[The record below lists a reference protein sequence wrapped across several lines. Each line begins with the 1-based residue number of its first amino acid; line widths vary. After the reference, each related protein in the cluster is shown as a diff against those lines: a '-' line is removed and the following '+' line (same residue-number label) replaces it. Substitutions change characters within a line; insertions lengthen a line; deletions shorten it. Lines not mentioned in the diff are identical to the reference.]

1 MTAKLSGVLEAA
13 RPKAVAELLSDGL
26 LPAEHRVHWKS
37 ITLDCTRL
45 EAPTCFWAVYALDLN
60 GTISRPTRLTLKTFF
75 NDSEFSEY
83 AERVRAREPERIDN
97 LLHLRGGIAFLPDEA
112 TVLWTLP
119 YDPRL
124 PGLGNAMD
132 GHLVAPV
139 LGVEPEALAVE
150 VVKYRPEMDAT
161 LRYVAEGET
170 LAYGKVSSTQ
180 GAAGSFAALRA
191 VYELQQREPTF
202 VQVPKPLAFVPE
214 GDLMLQGAV
223 PGEVI
228 ESDRCGPRFAE
239 AADVAAR
246 TLAAIHGSDIPLG
259 RIHALE
265 HDLRRL
271 RGMLQEFALAAPELY
286 LSLRKLL
293 GHIEDRAAAVEPGPH
308 VPSHGDFKYNQFLW
322 DGERFYLIDF
332 EAFCQAEAAYDVG
345 YFCGYLP
352 SSSLTNWEE
361 ADSVEEL
368 RRRFLGAYAEAA
380 GDLDQRRAVL
390 HEATTLALRA
400 ATLLWRQRRGW
411 QVSAGSLIDLAFE
424 RLASYEDDSRV
435 RD

>member
-1 MTAKLSGVLEAA
+1 MTTKLFDVLEAV
-13 RPKAVAELLSDGL
+13 RPKAIAQLLSDGL

-45 EAPTCFWAVYALDLN
+45 EAPNCFWAVYAVHLN
-60 GTISRPTRLTLKTFF
+60 GTIGRPTRLTLKTFF
-75 NDSEFSEY
+75 GDSDFEAY
-83 AERVRAREPERIDN
+83 AEKLREREPERIGD
-97 LLHLRGGIAFLPDEA
+97 LLHRRGGIAFLPDEA

-124 PGLGNAMD
+124 PGLANATD
-132 GHLVAPV
+132 GHVVAPV
-139 LGVEPEALAVE
+139 LGVEPADLAVE
-150 VVKYRPEMDAT
+150 VVKYRPELDAT
-161 LRYVAEGET
+161 LRYVAAGET
-170 LAYGKVSSTQ
+170 LAYGKVSSAKR
-180 GAAGSFAALRA
+180 AARSFSALKA
-191 VYELQQREPTF
+191 VHKLQQREPAF

-214 GDLMLQGAV
+214 GDLMLQGTV
-223 PGEVI
+223 PGEAI
-228 ESDRCGPRFAE
+228 DSDRSAPRFAE
-239 AADVAAR
+239 VADVAAR
-246 TLAAIHGSDIPLG
+246 TLAAIHGSDISLG
-259 RIHALE
+259 HTHTLE
-265 HDLRRL
+265 HDIRHL
-271 RGMLQEFALAAPELY
+271 RGMLPEFAVAAPELY

-293 GHIEDRAAAVEPGPH
+293 GHVEDRAAAVEPGPY

-352 SSSLTNWEE
+352 SSSLTSWEE
-361 ADSVEEL
+361 ADSAENL
-368 RRRFLGAYAEAA
+368 RHRFLAAYVEAA
-380 GDLDQRRAVL
+380 GDLDGRRAVL

-400 ATLLWRQRRGW
+400 STLLWRQGRGW

-424 RLASYEDDSRV
+424 RLASYRDDTLI